1 LNRSEWG
8 YESADIRL
16 TSVNISTLDISNPMN
31 EKPFVNVSNGN
42 SGNLTVN
49 EFWTNQ
55 SVDILDDSDILFYRM
70 GFYRY
75 HQLNTELM
83 VLRYDY
89 DKWDTVDIKID
100 WGDNDPEK

>member
-1 LNRSEWG
+1 MNRSEWG

-31 EKPFVNVSNGN
+31 EKPFVNISNGN

-75 HQLNTELM
+75 HQLNT
-83 VLRYDY
+83 
-89 DKWDTVDIKID
+89 
-100 WGDNDPEK
+100 